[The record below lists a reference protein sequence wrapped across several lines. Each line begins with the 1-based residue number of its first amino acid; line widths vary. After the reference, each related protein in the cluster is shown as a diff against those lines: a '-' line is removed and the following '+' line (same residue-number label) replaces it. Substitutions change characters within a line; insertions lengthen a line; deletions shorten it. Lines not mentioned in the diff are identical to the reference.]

1 MPTLQLCLFY
11 NLTEAIFFYMLD
23 LVKNEAQ
30 AIINLLFGFTVTH
43 FFQMIYFL
51 FNMSSLIEF

>member
-1 MPTLQLCLFY
+1 MSQFY
-11 NLTEAIFFYMLD
+11 NLTEVISFYMLD
-23 LVKNEAQ
+23 LVKNAVQ